1 VQNYSSNFLSY
12 RAVRSFIV
20 VVAIGIC
27 ASIIWLAGGFAFSR
41 LFTRYSLMQRSL
53 PAAERAVELAPL
65 DADAHVARA
74 ALLSFSGPASQSA
87 AELEQAIALRPA
99 HYYLWL
105 NLGMLRDQAGDSE
118 GALSAFDESIRL
130 APFYALPRWQRG
142 NLLVR
147 MGRYD
152 EAFADLNQ
160 AARSDPELIP
170 SLIDLAWGISKGNI
184 SLTEQLARIN
194 TGVMHT
200 AFARLLAR
208 QGKAQEALAQF
219 QAAGSVKAEVRKEL
233 VEQLVA
239 KKAFREAFEIWKGN
253 AGSPGNEH
261 ASPSIYDGGFEGPL
275 SFDEGGF
282 GWNLP
287 RDLQAISMSLDSSQ
301 PNSGSKSLRIEF
313 GGDSNAGSPLLSQL
327 ILVEPSQRYR
337 INFGAR
343 SQDIVTGGLPIAIV
357 HDTSGDLKPLGRSL
371 PLSSGSTDWRVVS
384 FEFTTRATTSAVV
397 LSLQREACTTAPC
410 PIFGSISLDSF
421 SMEQL
426 K

>member
-1 VQNYSSNFLSY
+1 
-12 RAVRSFIV
+12 
-20 VVAIGIC
+20 
-27 ASIIWLAGGFAFSR
+27 
-41 LFTRYSLMQRSL
+41 MQRSL
-53 PAAERAVELAPL
+53 PAAERAVELAPS
-65 DADAHVARA
+65 DADAHIARA
-74 ALLSFSGPASQSA
+74 AVLGLSGSASQSA

-105 NLGMLRDQAGDSE
+105 NLGMLRDQAEDSA
-118 GALSAFDESIRL
+118 GALSAFNESVRL

-160 AARSDPELIP
+160 AARSNPELIP
-170 SLIDLAWGISKGNI
+170 SLIDLAWGLAKGNI
-184 SLTEQLARIN
+184 NLTEQLAQIN

-200 AFARLLAR
+200 AFARFLAR
-208 QGKAQEALAQF
+208 HGKAQEALEQF
-219 QAAGSVKAEVRKEL
+219 RAAGAIKAEVRREL
-233 VEQLVA
+233 VEQLLA
-239 KKAFREAFEIWKGN
+239 KKAFSEAFEIWNNN
-253 AGSPGNEH
+253 ARSQGNEH
-261 ASPSIYDGGFEGPL
+261 VSPSIYDGGFEGPL

-282 GWNLP
+282 GWQLP
-287 RDLQAISMSLDSSQ
+287 RGLQAISMSLDSSQ

-313 GGDSNAGSPLLSQL
+313 GGDSNSGSPLLSQL
-327 ILVEPSQRYR
+327 ILVEPTKRYR
-337 INFGAR
+337 INFAAR
-343 SQDIVTGGLPIAIV
+343 SHDIVTGGLPIAIV
-357 HDTSGDLKPLGRSL
+357 QDASGDLKPLGRSA

-384 FEFTTRATTSAVV
+384 FEFTTTATTSAVV

-421 SMEQL
+421 SVEQL

>member
-1 VQNYSSNFLSY
+1 VQNYSSNFLSH
-12 RAVRSFIV
+12 RSVRSLIV

-27 ASIIWLAGGFAFSR
+27 VSIIWVAGGFALSR
-41 LFTRYSLMQRSL
+41 LFTRYSLMQKSL

-74 ALLSFSGPASQSA
+74 ALLSLSGPASQSA

-105 NLGMLRDQAGDSE
+105 NLGMLRDQAEDSA
-118 GALSAFDESIRL
+118 GALAAFNESVRL

-160 AARSDPELIP
+160 AARSNPELIP

-184 SLTEQLARIN
+184 NLTEQLAQIN
-194 TGVMHT
+194 TRVTHT
-200 AFARLLAR
+200 AFARFLAR
-208 QGKAQEALAQF
+208 QGKAQAALAQF
-219 QAAGSVKAEVRKEL
+219 QAAGSAKPEVRREL
-233 VEQLVA
+233 VELLIA
-239 KKAFREAFEIWKGN
+239 KKAFREAFEIWKDN
-253 AGSPGNEH
+253 AGAPGDEH

-282 GWNLP
+282 GWKLP
-287 RDLQAISMSLDSSQ
+287 RELQAISMSLDSSQ
-301 PNSGSKSLRIEF
+301 PNSGLKSLRIEF
-313 GGDSNAGSPLLSQL
+313 GGDSNPGSTLISQL
-327 ILVEPSQRYR
+327 ILVEPLKRYR
-337 INFGAR
+337 INFAAR
-343 SQDIVTGGLPIAIV
+343 SQDIVTGGLPFTIV
-357 HDTSGDLKPLGRSL
+357 HDTSGDLKPLGRSA
-371 PLSSGSTDWRVVS
+371 PLSSGSTDWRAVS
-384 FEFTTRATTSAVV
+384 FEFATTATTSAVV

-421 SMEQL
+421 SVEQL